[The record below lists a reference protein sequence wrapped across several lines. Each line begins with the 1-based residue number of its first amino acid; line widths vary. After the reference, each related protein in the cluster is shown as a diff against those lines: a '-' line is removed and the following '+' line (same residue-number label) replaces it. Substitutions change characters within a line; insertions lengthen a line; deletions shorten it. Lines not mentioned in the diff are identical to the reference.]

1 MTRLHV
7 PKPDPEFALYAQAGF
22 EAALGGAADDPVG
35 EDLGHGPAHGPAHDP
50 EAERL
55 ARLLADCREV
65 MCLPSGA
72 GLRLLWHWREQALAF
87 GQVFVP
93 GAAVYANAALT
104 DYARERE
111 AEMAMAHPRKYL
123 ELMTLAARAHA
134 REAAA
139 ATARRR

>member
-1 MTRLHV
+1 VTRLHV
-7 PKPDPEFALYAQAGF
+7 PEPDPEFALYAQAGF

-35 EDLGHGPAHGPAHDP
+35 EDLCGGPAHGPAHGP

-93 GAAVYANAALT
+93 GAAVYANAALM